1 SATSLAGHHDS
12 KVMVQTEEVMR
23 TLHDLSGWAIERRV
37 HLADLQVQRPA
48 LEDVYL
54 RLTEPAK

>member
-1 SATSLAGHHDS
+1 
-12 KVMVQTEEVMR
+12 MR